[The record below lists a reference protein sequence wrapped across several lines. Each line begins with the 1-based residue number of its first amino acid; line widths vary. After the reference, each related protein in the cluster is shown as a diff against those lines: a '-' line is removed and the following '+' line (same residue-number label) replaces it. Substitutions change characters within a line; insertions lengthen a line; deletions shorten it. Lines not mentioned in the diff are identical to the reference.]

1 MRKIEFVDLKCFVC
15 HIDLARA
22 HFSTKENKPV
32 RIVSFCDLHQP
43 ERILL
48 KQTTPT
54 NIPIN
59 ISLPDQW
66 LEEYKKPE
74 PTHPLPDINASPE
87 EIDSYLDYLN
97 SRNANI

>member
-1 MRKIEFVDLKCFVC
+1 MRKIEFVDLNCFVC
-15 HIDLARA
+15 HVHLARA
-22 HFSTKENKPV
+22 HFSTNENRPV

-48 KQTTPT
+48 KQNVPD
-54 NIPIN
+54 IPIN

-66 LEEYKKPE
+66 MEEYKKPE
-74 PTHPLPDINASPE
+74 PTHPLPAKDATPE

-97 SRNANI
+97 SRNANL